1 MSSFF
6 KKLKSLASPS
16 LKRKKSKSN
25 QSLSSLNTSSCAQIY
40 QVKEKDLPKL
50 HLAAWRGDADKCR
63 QYAKADKI
71 NSLDKDGRT
80 ALHLASDAGHLDI
93 VRLLCEEGADLIK
106 RDRDGRTAFFIAV
119 INAYFEIIELI
130 YNYLDNKM
138 CISMTDTDNSTALHY
153 ASACKNINIL
163 KFLIDT
169 KQFSINVPDKVG
181 FFLFF

>member
-50 HLAAWRGDADKCR
+50 HLAAWKGDVEKCR

-71 NSLDKDGRT
+71 NSIDKEGRT
-80 ALHLASDAGHLDI
+80 ALHLACDSGNLDI
-93 VRLLCEEGADLIK
+93 VRLLCEEGADLNK
-106 RDRDGRTAFFIAV
+106 RDRDGRTAFFVAV
-119 INAYFEIIELI
+119 INAYFEIVELI
-130 YNYLDNKM
+130 YNYLDNK
-138 CISMTDTDNSTALHY
+138 ISVSMTDIDNSTCLHY
-153 ASACKNINIL
+153 ASACKNINLL
-163 KFLIDT
+163 KFLINT
-169 KQFSINVPDKVG
+169 KQFSINVPDKVS
-181 FFLFF
+181 FLS